1 MKAWKIIGRILFAL
15 LVAVCIFSF
24 AKFLFFTGLLDIQK
38 IVLREG
44 IFKVSNIDNEFE
56 FDKLKNKPF
65 DIVVRF
71 YKQADVRYSIL
82 FSGKVPYE
90 IDIELRDYRNEIVK
104 RGIINQDSRMPKA
117 YTNEYFEWTLMQF
130 DAKKGDKY
138 KVKIN
143 FNSAFKDYDKL
154 RKEIYVEQ
162 YYDHPSAVWWLFFQR
177 VDLIVF
183 LITFIAILIIGLFYW
198 RGRQRAKG

>member
-1 MKAWKIIGRILFAL
+1 MKTWKTIGKIFFGL
-15 LVAVCIFSF
+15 LITVCIFAF
-24 AKFLFFTGLLDIQK
+24 AKFLYFTELLDIQK
-38 IVLREG
+38 IVLKEG
-44 IFKVSNIDNEFE
+44 TFKVSDIDNEFE

-71 YKQADVRYSIL
+71 YKQADIRYSIL
-82 FSGKVPYE
+82 FSGKVPYV
-90 IDIELRDYRNEIVK
+90 IDIELKDYRNEVVK

-130 DAKKGDKY
+130 DAKKGEKY
-138 KVKIN
+138 KVKIY

-177 VDLIVF
+177 VYLIVF
-183 LITFIAILIIGLFYW
+183 VITFIPILIISLFYW
-198 RGRQRAKG
+198 RGKRATKK